1 MERKIL
7 SVLTVLIDVLM
18 STAALAA
25 CDKTPAEAESSGG
38 SSDNLSTEQGGEPS
52 VSESGGNSGAQMGTE
67 GESRS
72 ESPFIFADGYSAVLL
87 ESKHGIDRSIDNGE
101 KIFTTSLLENDSF
114 LQIFDAKTGKLLS
127 ETDYNDFGEIMRIEA
142 YSQKAGFDYRICFG
156 DRIIY
161 RSFNDLDKSLEE
173 ILPHEVSFKIHFAA
187 DNLGRYD
194 ITETAFAY
202 ENGDAIRLELSGK
215 TYDILPENYFTS
227 AADFLSKAGAPEP
240 DNFQSSIYFG
250 DPRFICGGE
259 KLVVGVFSQIDSEYI
274 GCAVY
279 DIAEENFVEYIF
291 CATPQKPVYPIL
303 DRFVYSTTEATLFD
317 IETGKKSKIS
327 HEKDDFES
335 FDYQNLIDFDFEM
348 SEYGGFKDFSA
359 GILNVHT
366 GEEKPFFSIKPEYT
380 VGYFERFAV
389 TENFFIVDVDSSNA
403 EGHYAVRYTG

>member
-1 MERKIL
+1 MKRKIL
-7 SVLTVLIDVLM
+7 SVLAVFIAVII
-18 STAALAA
+18 TATALTA
-25 CDKTPAEAESSGG
+25 CNKAPAG
-38 SSDNLSTEQGGEPS
+38 L
-52 VSESGGNSGAQMGTE
+52 ESGGGSGESLSESRESGAQTSTE
-67 GESRS
+67 GENSG

-87 ESKHGIDRSIDNGE
+87 ESKHSIDRSIDNGE
-101 KIFTTSLLENDSF
+101 KIFTVSVLENDSF
-114 LQIFDAKTGKLLS
+114 LQVFDAKSGKLLS
-127 ETDYNDFGEIMRIEA
+127 EADYNNFGEIMRIEA

-161 RSFNDLDKSLEE
+161 RSFDDLDKSLEE
-173 ILPHEVSFKIHFAA
+173 ILPHGVSFKIHFAA

-194 ITETAFAY
+194 MTETAFAY

-215 TYDILPENYFTS
+215 MYDILPENYFPS

-259 KLVVGVFSQIDSEYI
+259 KLVVGVFSQMDFEYI

-279 DIAEENFVEYIF
+279 DIAEENFIKCIY
-291 CATPQKPVYPIL
+291 CAMPQKPVYPIL

-317 IETGKKSKIS
+317 IETGEKSKIS

-359 GILNVHT
+359 IILSVQT
-366 GEEKPFFSIKPEYT
+366 GEEKPFFSVKPECT
-380 VGYFERFAV
+380 VGRLDRFSV
-389 TENFFIVDVDSSNA
+389 TENFIIVDVDSSDA
-403 EGHYAVRYTG
+403 EGCYAIKYTN